1 VTKAG
6 RAAGAP
12 ATEQTPTAGRASA
25 PARSAGR
32 EPAEGIPEAAQPGTR
47 AALLACADTKLLLGY
62 HYGEW
67 TFGAPS
73 LEAAIAACS
82 MGQDELG
89 HARLLQGLLDH
100 FFGLSQTALVEE
112 RSGREFAN
120 VAFLDRP
127 FTSWADLVAANALVD
142 LAVSLEIASFAGSSL
157 GALRRVVDKL
167 LQEEKF
173 HDEHGRAWFLLAA
186 ERGPESRERIAA
198 ATRAALPTVLA
209 FFGDPGSDHDRHL
222 RAAGIRTR
230 TAAAAREDFLGRL
243 GALAEQAGFGPS
255 AVRAGG
261 ELWGEA
267 GAIDWGR
274 WDPARR
280 RADAGGPSDELV
292 EHLSGAH
299 NVEFR
304 RT

>member
-1 VTKAG
+1 MTEAVP
-6 RAAGAP
+6 AAGAAP
-12 ATEQTPTAGRASA
+12 RARGPGDA
-25 PARSAGR
+25 
-32 EPAEGIPEAAQPGTR
+32 IPETAQPGTR

-100 FFGLSQTALVEE
+100 FFGLTQTALVEE

-127 FTSWADLVAANALVD
+127 FTSWAELVAANALVD
-142 LAVSLEIASFAGSSL
+142 LAITLEIASFRGSSL
-157 GALRRVVDKL
+157 GALRRVVDKM

-173 HDEHGRAWFLLAA
+173 HDDHGRAWFLLAA
-186 ERGPESRERIAA
+186 GRGPESRERVAA

-209 FFGDPGSDHDRHL
+209 FFGDPSSAHDRSL
-222 RAAGIRTR
+222 LEAGVRTR
-230 TAAAAREDFLGRL
+230 PASGAREDLLERL
-243 GALAEQAGFGPS
+243 GSLAERAGFGPG
-255 AVRAGG
+255 AVAPGG
-261 ELWGEA
+261 ELWGDA
-267 GAIDWGR
+267 DRIDWAA

-280 RADAGGPSDELV
+280 RAGAGGPADELV

>member
-1 VTKAG
+1 MTEA
-6 RAAGAP
+6 AP
-12 ATEQTPTAGRASA
+12 AGQTAAAA
-25 PARSAGR
+25 PAPGR
-32 EPAEGIPEAAQPGTR
+32 ESPDAIPDAALPGTR

-100 FFGLSQTALVEE
+100 FFGLTQTALVEE

-127 FTSWADLVAANALVD
+127 FTSWGELVAANALVD
-142 LAVSLEIASFAGSSL
+142 LAVTLEIASFSGSSL
-157 GALRRVVDKL
+157 GALRRVVDKM

-173 HDEHGRAWFLLAA
+173 HDDHGRAWFLLAA
-186 ERGPESRERIAA
+186 ERGPESRERIAS
-198 ATRAALPTVLA
+198 ATRAALPSVLA
-209 FFGDPGSDHDRHL
+209 FFGDPAAAHDRPL
-222 RAAGIRTR
+222 MEAGIRSR
-230 TAAAAREDFLGRL
+230 TAAAAREDFLDRL
-243 GALAEQAGFGPS
+243 GNLARQAGFAAS
-255 AVRAGG
+255 AVSPGG
-261 ELWGEA
+261 ELWGDA
-267 GAIDWGR
+267 DRIDWTA

-280 RADAGGPSDELV
+280 RVDPGGPADELV
-292 EHLSGAH
+292 EHLSGAQ